1 MSRRLGVGLTATVAA
16 LVVASGVASITLAA
30 PSSFANQTVSKRTDD
45 GWLVTASKLNEK
57 VRSVPPLD
65 QSPWTREGYLSL
77 KGTADIR
84 GTGKV
89 AVNSGA
95 LSVGFAVACNTD
107 VTSGVTLGVTGGPT
121 AQMSISYPPAVI
133 LGAQVMPN
141 ISTTLRPGTISD
153 VSFGSKKLAAAHAG
167 VELDGVHLKVSG
179 CLGPVAVR
187 AYVSVAISTP
197 LNDNTI
203 HVYGTPHY
211 L

>member
-1 MSRRLGVGLTATVAA
+1 MVDRERVGSVVVLIATVLGVFGAGTASA
-16 LVVASGVASITLAA
+16 
-30 PSSFANQTVSKRTDD
+30 SSFADRSVSKRTDD
-45 GWLVTASKLNEK
+45 GWVVSASKLNEK

-84 GTGKV
+84 GAGKV

-121 AQMSISYPPAVI
+121 AQMSITYPPALVI
-133 LGAQVMPN
+133 GAQVLPN
-141 ISTTLRPGTISD
+141 VSTTLRPGTISD

-167 VELDGVHLKVSG
+167 VELDGVHVKVSG

-203 HVYGTPHY
+203 HVYGKPHY

>member
-1 MSRRLGVGLTATVAA
+1 M
-16 LVVASGVASITLAA
+16 
-30 PSSFANQTVSKRTDD
+30 SKRTDD
-45 GWLVTASKLNEK
+45 GWVVSASKLNEK

-84 GTGKV
+84 GAGKV

-121 AQMSISYPPAVI
+121 AQMSITYPPALVI
-133 LGAQVMPN
+133 GAQVLPN
-141 ISTTLRPGTISD
+141 VSTTLRPGTISD

-167 VELDGVHLKVSG
+167 VELDGVHVKVSG

-203 HVYGTPHY
+203 HVYGKPHY

>member
-1 MSRRLGVGLTATVAA
+1 MFRRLGVGFVTVIALMLVSGMAGSATAA
-16 LVVASGVASITLAA
+16 
-30 PSSFANQTVSKRTDD
+30 SSFADRTVSKRTDD
-45 GWLVTASKLNEK
+45 GWIVSASKLREK

-77 KGTADIR
+77 KGAADIR
-84 GTGKV
+84 GVGKT

-107 VTSGVTLGVTGGPT
+107 VTSGITLGVTGGPT
-121 AQMSISYPPAVI
+121 AQMSITYPPALVI
-133 LGAQVMPN
+133 GAQVLPN
-141 ISTTLRPGTISD
+141 VSTTLRPGTISD
-153 VSFGSKKLAAAHAG
+153 VSFGTKKLAAAHAG
-167 VELDGVHLKVSG
+167 IELDGVHLKVSG

-187 AYVSVAISTP
+187 ACVSVAISTP

-203 HVYGTPHY
+203 HVYGKPHY